1 MPTSAFAYTRHAV
14 ENMLDRMA
22 QALVERTVLAPDAT
36 ESDPRHPE
44 RVRAYREL
52 PELGGRTLRAVYAEE
67 PALTYRI
74 ITLFL
79 DRGWRRKRESQI
91 RSGG

>member
-1 MPTSAFAYTRHAV
+1 MPAFVYTRHAMN
-14 ENMLDRMA
+14 NMADRGIDR
-22 QALVERTVLAPDAT
+22 ALVERTVLAPEAT
-36 ESDPRHPE
+36 EPDPQYPE
-44 RVRAYREL
+44 RVRAYCAV
-52 PELGGRTLRAVYAEE
+52 PEFGGRILRVVYVEE

-79 DRGWRRKRESQI
+79 DRGRRRRHESQI